1 MKLATLKNDS
11 RDGRLAIVS
20 KDLVRAV
27 FADGIAPT
35 LLDAIERWP
44 EVEGRLR
51 ARSLELE
58 RGAAKGAFPFDPIQA
73 MSPLPRCYQWLD
85 GSTFANH
92 GALME
97 RAFDLGITNEYV
109 RYPLVYQGAS
119 DDFIG
124 PRDDVELPSE
134 SDNMDFEG
142 EVAIIVDEVP
152 MGTPKERVALHVK
165 LLMLVNDVSLRALAA
180 REMKTGFGW
189 VQAKP
194 STSFSPV
201 AVTPDELGEAWSDGR
216 VQLPLSV
223 ERNGEWFGRPH
234 GKEMTFN
241 FFRLVEHAAYSRR
254 LRAGTIIGSG
264 TMSNASRDAGSACI
278 AERRAIETLD
288 QGSAKTPFL
297 RFGERVRIEMFDASN
312 RSVFGAI
319 DQRYVR
325 CGARAGSESTSVGAG
340 STSAGAATKEDA

>member
-1 MKLATLKNDS
+1 MKLATMKNGS

-20 KDLVRAV
+20 KDLKRAQ
-27 FADGIAPT
+27 FADHIAPT
-35 LLDAIERWP
+35 LLSAIERWS
-44 EVEGRLR
+44 EVEGSLR
-51 ARSLELE
+51 TDSQALE
-58 RGAAKGAFPFDPIQA
+58 RGAAANAFAFDPRQA
-73 MSPLPRCYQWLD
+73 MSPMPRCYQWLD

-92 GALME
+92 GSLME
-97 RAFDLGITNEYV
+97 RAFDIGIVNEYQ

-124 PRDDVELPSE
+124 PLDDVELPSE

-142 EVAIIVDEVP
+142 EVAVIVDEVP
-152 MGTPKERVALHVK
+152 MGTPKERVAPHIK
-165 LLMLVNDVSLRALAA
+165 LLMLVNDVSLRAFAG

-201 AVTPDELGEAWSDGR
+201 AVTPDELGEAWVDGR
-216 VQLPLSV
+216 VELPLSV
-223 ERNGEWFGRPH
+223 SRNGEWFGHPH
-234 GKEMTFN
+234 GGEMTFN
-241 FFRLVEHAAYSRR
+241 FHRLIEHTAYSRC
-254 LRAGTIIGSG
+254 LRAGTIVGSG

-297 RFGERVRIEMFDASN
+297 RFGERVHMEMFDAAQQSI
-312 RSVFGAI
+312 FGAI
-319 DQRYVR
+319 DQRYVQG
-325 CGARAGSESTSVGAG
+325 GAR
-340 STSAGAATKEDA
+340 

>member
-1 MKLATLKNDS
+1 MKLATIKS
-11 RDGRLAIVS
+11 GTRDGRLALVS
-20 KDLVRAV
+20 KDLANAV
-27 FADGIAPT
+27 FADDIAPT

-44 EVEGRLR
+44 SVEAALS
-51 ARSLELE
+51 ARSDALNA
-58 RGAAKGAFPFDPIQA
+58 GAAGGPFAFDAARA

-97 RAFDLGITNEYV
+97 RAFDLGITNEYEK
-109 RYPLVYQGAS
+109 YPLVYQGAS
-119 DDFIG
+119 DDFLG
-124 PRDDVELPSE
+124 PRDDVELTAE

-142 EVAIIVDEVP
+142 EVAVIVDEIP
-152 MGTPKERVALHVK
+152 MGTPKEKIAPHIK

-201 AVTPDELGEAWSDGR
+201 AVTPDELGSAWSDGR
-216 VQLPLSV
+216 AELPLQIQRS
-223 ERNGEWFGRPH
+223 GEWFGHPN

-241 FFRLVEHAAYSRR
+241 FFRLIEHAAYSRR

-264 TMSNASRDAGSACI
+264 TVSNASRGAGSACI

-288 QGSAKTPFL
+288 QGGAKTPFL
-297 RFGERVRIEMFDASN
+297 RFGERVRIEMFDAEN
-312 RSVFGAI
+312 RSIFGAI
-319 DQRYVR
+319 DQRYVKH
-325 CGARAGSESTSVGAG
+325 GKSS
-340 STSAGAATKEDA
+340 

>member
-1 MKLATLKNDS
+1 MKLATIKNGT
-11 RDGRLAIVS
+11 RDGRLCVVS
-20 KDLVRAV
+20 KDLAHAV
-27 FADGIAPT
+27 FADDIAAT
-35 LLDAIERWP
+35 LLSAIEQWP
-44 EVEGRLR
+44 VVERALR
-51 ARSLELE
+51 ARSDELNA
-58 RGAAKGAFPFDPIQA
+58 GAAAAAFAFDASQA

-97 RAFDLGITNEYV
+97 RAFALGITNEYEK
-109 RYPLVYQGAS
+109 YPLVYQGAS

-124 PRDDVELPSE
+124 PCDDVELTRE

-142 EVAIIVDEVP
+142 EVAVIVDEIS
-152 MGTPKERVALHVK
+152 MGTPKEAIQPHIK
-165 LLMLVNDVSLRALAA
+165 LVMLVNDVSLRALAP

-201 AVTPDELGEAWSDGR
+201 AVTPDELGDAWVDGR
-216 VQLPLSV
+216 VELPLKV
-223 ERNGEWFGRPH
+223 ERSGEWFGHPN

-241 FFRLVEHAAYSRR
+241 FYRLIEHAAYSRR

-264 TMSNASRDAGSACI
+264 TVSNASRGAGSACI

-288 QGSAKTPFL
+288 EGAAKTPFL
-297 RFGERVRIEMFDASN
+297 RFGERVRIEMFDAAD
-312 RSVFGAI
+312 RSIFGAI
-319 DQRYVR
+319 DQRYVKHEV
-325 CGARAGSESTSVGAG
+325 RA
-340 STSAGAATKEDA
+340 